1 MRVAKTVSIVIPI
14 YNKWSLTHQCLFD
27 IFQKCF
33 PVDEVI
39 IVNDNS
45 PDPDVY
51 TGLEWWKQQE
61 MLPIREIRLEKNV
74 MFLKATNIGLKKAT
88 GDIIITTSNDVRIF
102 QNISQAIIN
111 LLNDDDQQLIGGRLL
126 DWDTGW
132 NTFGTAMFPYL
143 EGWLL
148 AATRSGWADLGYF
161 DEQYAPSDMEDV
173 DLSATAGMMG
183 YKLTALPSDMTQH
196 LGAQSIGYNPERE
209 KITLANKEKFRKKWI
224 EI

>member
-1 MRVAKTVSIVIPI
+1 
-14 YNKWSLTHQCLFD
+14 
-27 IFQKCF
+27 
-33 PVDEVI
+33 
-39 IVNDNS
+39 
-45 PDPDVY
+45 
-51 TGLEWWKQQE
+51 

-111 LLNDDDQQLIGGRLL
+111 LLNDDDHQLIGGRLL

-148 AATRSGWADLGYF
+148 AATRSGWEDLGYF